1 MRVFRVFLAAPDYPL
16 DAADKIGYT
25 EREDKKRGGDHAV
38 KDLYAAARRLYDT
51 CFPGEDPAFTDRL
64 FALAFPAYLEGLSAR
79 GELLS
84 MLFALPYP
92 LFTREGVQEARYL
105 YAVATDPRYR
115 GCGYATTLLSQIAAE
130 GKPVFL
136 RPSSPALFDFYKKAG
151 FSPISSYREISGK
164 AEGAPEGV
172 TALSPDGYLAARDA
186 LLSPPYCRM
195 TREFLSLCFSAAPDM
210 RGAASAAAV
219 GAAGRF
225 AALYERAGDAVH
237 FKEWCGDPSEA
248 PRAAAFLGAKTFTA
262 RVPDKSGAPF
272 GVGVGIP
279 EDAVFLA
286 ALD

>member
-1 MRVFRVFLAAPDYPL
+1 M
-16 DAADKIGYT
+16 
-25 EREDKKRGGDHAV
+25 

-64 FALAFPAYLEGLSAR
+64 FALAFPACLEGLSDR

-92 LFTREGVQEARYL
+92 LVTREGVQEARYL

-115 GCGYATTLLSQIAAE
+115 GRGYATTLLSQIAAE

-151 FSPISSYREISGK
+151 FSPVSPYREIAGE
-164 AEGAPEGV
+164 ARGETADIA
-172 TALSPDGYLAARDA
+172 ALSPDEYLAARDA
-186 LLSPPYCRM
+186 LLAPPYCLM
-195 TREFLSLCFSAAPDM
+195 TREFLSLCFFAAPDM
-210 RGAASAAAV
+210 RGAAPAAAV
-219 GAAGRF
+219 GAPGKF
-225 AALYERAGDAVH
+225 AALYERAGNAVH
-237 FKEWCGDPSEA
+237 FKEWCGDPAEA

-262 RVPDKSGAPF
+262 RVPDKAGAPF
-272 GVGVGIP
+272 GVGIGIP